1 MKRTITS
8 LLALLIGLT
17 TLSAQQVMN
26 RFQQREKKEAKEIA
40 LTHKTQ
46 RSNVGAI
53 LKHKEATLN
62 ETDPAEPVA
71 SKISFST
78 QKELNSK
85 ISISVRATGEVTAE
99 GLTPATLVVGGEE
112 PTEYTLN
119 AKEVVLKGA
128 ITGLSIKE
136 ADIDKVDLTQMPTL
150 EDIDLSGNGLN
161 TVDFS
166 KNNALKAITI
176 EWANLSSLKLPE
188 ATDKLEEIH
197 LQGNYFE
204 TFDIAPYTNLNFC
217 DMEYNSLSKLD
228 VSANKKLAWLF
239 LNYNELTAIDVSQN
253 NALEELAVGFNK
265 LTSIEVGAQSEL
277 TLLDCRFN
285 QITALDVSH
294 NPKLK
299 YLYATGNLKVK
310 TIDITTCPE
319 LKEAELSA
327 LGLASLDLS
336 ANNKLEVLKVANNKL
351 TTLDIANL
359 KELLEF
365 NAAYSPLSSIDFS
378 QNTKLE
384 YIDLSSS
391 KMTSLSLPQLPG
403 LTDLVIYSN
412 AFDPDEMGRI
422 IEMLPTVPAKDA
434 EGKALE
440 GWVIIQHKGENETL
454 LKDKGFNPIKVYK
467 QDVAKA
473 TKKNWKL
480 KIYVPGDGLFTKAKY
495 EDYTQGIETAIAQI
509 ATEGWHVVV
518 NNGRAILMGAR
529 EGAAYRV
536 YSYDGRLLLHGNV
549 HSSAEPIA
557 MDQLDNGTYLV
568 VVEGKT
574 QPVVL

>member
-26 RFQQREKKEAKEIA
+26 RSQLREKKEATLKE
-40 LTHKTQ
+40 T
-46 RSNVGAI
+46 N
-53 LKHKEATLN
+53 
-62 ETDPAEPVA
+62 PAEPVA

-78 QKELNSK
+78 NKDLNSK
-85 ISISVRATGEVTAE
+85 ISILVRATGEVTAE

-150 EDIDLSGNGLN
+150 EDIDLSENGLS

-166 KNNALKAITI
+166 KNNALKTITI
-176 EWANLSSLKLPE
+176 EWASLNSLKLPE
-188 ATDKLEEIH
+188 VTDKLEEIS
-197 LQGNYFE
+197 LRGNYFE

-217 DMEYNSLSKLD
+217 DMEYNSLSTLN
-228 VSANKKLAWLF
+228 VSANKQLAWLF
-239 LNYNELTAIDVSQN
+239 LNHNELTAIDVSQN
-253 NALEELAVGFNK
+253 TALEELAVGFNK
-265 LTSIEVGAQSEL
+265 LTSLEVGAQSEL

-285 QITALDVSH
+285 QIAALDVSH

-310 TIDITTCPE
+310 TIDITTCPD

-327 LGLASLDLS
+327 LGIASLDLT
-336 ANNKLEVLKVANNKL
+336 ANNQLEVLKVANNKL
-351 TTLDIANL
+351 TSLDIANL
-359 KELLEF
+359 KELQEF
-365 NAAYSPLSSIDFS
+365 NAAYSPLTSIDFS

-384 YIDLSSS
+384 YIDLSST
-391 KMTSLSLPQLPG
+391 KMTSLSLPAMPG

-434 EGKALE
+434 EGKAME

-473 TKKNWKL
+473 TEKNWKL

-495 EDYTQGIETAIAQI
+495 EDYTQGIETATARV
-509 ATEGWHVVV
+509 AAEGWQVIAK
-518 NNGRAILMGAR
+518 NGKAILVGAR

-557 MDQLDNGTYLV
+557 MDQLGNGTYLV

-574 QPVVL
+574 QTVVL